1 MCKSQLGPVGLG
13 SEVWVQGYVVD
24 NYVGGGGLTDIT
36 PATDLSPALSEVV
49 VADPTRTPV
58 ELAGCPATPPT
69 DSNRLGWLQEAGTL
83 SSYEVQVENVTGGGA
98 LTPLGQSWATP
109 KEFNDHVKRHP
120 DDDRVG
126 IASRPRCADL
136 DTGAFVDGDLY
147 RWRVVANGFVSS
159 ELSDWEFMRAQ
170 VWPPAT
176 TSELR
181 IPLVNADGSVTLDIV
196 DQAEVTSLKHQV
208 VITNADSGAVVA
220 QAAGAEQLPDP
231 LAAGR
236 PLPGHGR
243 RLQRAHAGST
253 GARAETPADE
263 VTFTVSRALT
273 ALYSIVGCASTPC
286 STKDVLTFV
295 DRSRAS
301 VGTVTSWAWDF
312 GDGAT
317 SSVQQ
322 PTHQYAAAGSYPVEL
337 TVTDSNGQTASVS
350 QDIEVKVPDPD
361 TDDDG
366 VPDPVDNCLLTSN
379 PGQNDTDG
387 DGVGNACDITPNGD
401 NDGDLVDNQ
410 IDNCRDA
417 ANAGQADLDGD
428 GIGDACDSSPGVD
441 ADGDNVED
449 GGDNC
454 LGVANP
460 AQTDSDGDGQGNAC
474 DSTPNGDT
482 DSDGV
487 DNNADNCPSIA
498 NPGQL
503 DSDGDGQGNA
513 CDSTPNGD
521 TDSDGVDN
529 QGDNC
534 PAVANP
540 LQTDTDGDGKG
551 NACDSTPN
559 GDTDTDGVDNLSDN
573 CPGVANPAQTD
584 TDGDGL
590 GDACDSTPGTIGGLK
605 LAFKVSDAPDARSG
619 RGDGG
624 LHRPPQRTGRPGGR
638 SLVRHGR
645 QGGAGRPRLRR
656 GCGGAGLPA
665 GRTSQADP
673 GRHPDRLGQGEVR
686 GVPAETVRA
695 DEPGDRRDVPRE
707 RQDPRRDLACRDS
720 GSHPTEPLAFASR
733 ATLSDTS
740 APC

>member
-1 MCKSQLGPVGLG
+1 MR
-13 SEVWVQGYVVD
+13 
-24 NYVGGGGLTDIT
+24 
-36 PATDLSPALSEVV
+36 SPL
-49 VADPTRTPV
+49 
-58 ELAGCPATPPT
+58 C
-69 DSNRLGWLQEAGTL
+69 
-83 SSYEVQVENVTGGGA
+83 
-98 LTPLGQSWATP
+98 GQSWATP
-109 KEFNDHVKRHP
+109 KDFNDHVKRHP
-120 DDDRVG
+120 DDDRAL
-126 IASRPRCADL
+126 IAPRPSCADL

-147 RWRVVANGFVSS
+147 RWRVVANGFISS

-196 DQAEVTSLKHQV
+196 DQAEVTSLKHHV

-220 QAAGAEQLPDP
+220 QAAGAGSSYRTPSLPD
-231 LAAGR
+231 GR
-236 PLPGHGR
+236 YKATVVGYNGHK
-243 RLQRAHAGST
+243 LDT

-273 ALYSIVGCASTPC
+273 AQYSIVGCASTPC

-366 VPDPVDNCLLTSN
+366 VPDPVDNCPLTSN

-474 DSTPNGDT
+474 DSTPNGDS

-521 TDSDGVDN
+521 TDTDGVDN
-529 QGDNC
+529 QADNC

-605 LAFKVSDAPDARSG
+605 LAFKVSDAPD
-619 RGDGG
+619 
-624 LHRPPQRTGRPGGR
+624 
-638 SLVRHGR
+638 VREAAGAMAVFTVRLSAPADRVVAVSFGTGR

-656 GCGGAGLPA
+656 GCGSAGLPA
-665 GRTSQADP
+665 GRTGQADP
-673 GRHPDRLGQGEVR
+673 GRHPDRLGQGEGR

-695 DEPGDRRDVPRE
+695 DEPGHRRDVPRE

-720 GSHPTEPLAFASR
+720 GKATPRSR
-733 ATLSDTS
+733 
-740 APC
+740 